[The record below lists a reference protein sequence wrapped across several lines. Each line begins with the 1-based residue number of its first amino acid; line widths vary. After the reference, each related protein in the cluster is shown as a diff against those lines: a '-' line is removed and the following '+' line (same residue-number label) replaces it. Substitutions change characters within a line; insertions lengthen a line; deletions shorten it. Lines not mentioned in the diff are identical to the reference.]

1 MTVLARLLPAFAL
14 AVLVGCG
21 GKNTTKNTA
30 AAKPPDDPWP
40 RVAPALRESNDATTC
55 RRVLS
60 ELNNGLTAN
69 PAAEQPAGLTPDAE
83 KALRAV
89 VPLTDADAAELRPA
103 GYTNFDPNA
112 LADAYYFRDIAR
124 ALEAPAGDP
133 VKQAD
138 AAFAWLGRQVVL
150 QQHFVFVGQN
160 QVQLLPPAPPSA
172 VLRRGSGSGLERAFV
187 FLAILQQLGLDACLV
202 GPPGSADQPWA
213 WTPPGS
219 PAGKGPFW
227 AVGVRAG
234 ADVVLYDPWLGEKLP
249 APLAAVTADPDVL
262 KAWADARKW
271 DVSAETLKA
280 SVPFLAVPLSALAP
294 RTALLER
301 KLDPNPDRPAGE
313 PRLAVDPVALRDRF
327 VKDAKLPGTKFWN
340 PPADPFTYT
349 RGLVNFTPI
358 DDGGKDSAPPGQRVS
373 DAYKRSLIPVALI
386 AGGKELDRLPE
397 AKVRIHE
404 FVINRYATSFLVPP
418 TPRELLQRGMF
429 SDATP
434 DLVKKRDEFAAAA
447 ERIRTD
453 RNREQLVREWAAKA
467 NEAYAELSVARLNEK
482 TNPAGVAQA
491 QQAVNEFWK
500 RENAGAQSIA
510 DQALA
515 ATGSAEATYLLA
527 LCKHEQAERSQV
539 RYDRA
544 TAAAASDPRAAAAVE
559 SARDKARNDWTDARD
574 WWGRY
579 EQHAA
584 GQNAAFPGRGE
595 HAKKLAD
602 RATKAA
608 AELGAAR

>member
-1 MTVLARLLPAFAL
+1 MTALARLLPAFAL
-14 AVLVGCG
+14 AALVGCG
-21 GKNTTKNTA
+21 GKSTTKNTA
-30 AAKPPDDPWP
+30 AVKPPDDPWP
-40 RVAPALRESNDATTC
+40 RVAPALRESTDATTC

-60 ELNNGLTAN
+60 ELNNGLAAN

-83 KALRAV
+83 TALRAV
-89 VPLTDADAAELRPA
+89 VPLSDADLAELRPA
-103 GYTNFDPNA
+103 GYSNFDPNY

-124 ALEAPAGDP
+124 ALEAPPGDP

-150 QQHFVFVGQN
+150 QQHFVPVGQN

-172 VLRRGSGSGLERAFV
+172 VLRRGSGSGLERAFA

-202 GPPGSADQPWA
+202 GPADAAVQPGA
-213 WTPPGS
+213 WTPKGGRV
-219 PAGKGPFW
+219 GKGPFW
-227 AVGVRAG
+227 AVGLRAG
-234 ADVVLYDPWLGEKLP
+234 ADVILYDPWAGEKLP
-249 APLAAVTADPDVL
+249 ATLAAVTADPGVL

-271 DVSAETLKA
+271 DVAPETLKA

-294 RTALLER
+294 RMALLDR
-301 KLDPNPDRPAGE
+301 KLDPNPERPSGE

-327 VKDAKLPGTKFWN
+327 AKDAKLPGTKFWN
-340 PPADPFTYT
+340 PPADPFAFP
-349 RGLVNFTPI
+349 RGLLNFTPI
-358 DDGGKDSAPPGQRVS
+358 DDGGKDAAPPGQRVS
-373 DAYKRSLIPVALI
+373 DAYKRSLIPAALI
-386 AGGKELDRLPE
+386 AGGQDLDRLPE
-397 AKVRIHE
+397 ALQRVHQ
-404 FVINRYATSFLVPP
+404 FVLDRYATTFLVPP
-418 TPRELLQRGMF
+418 TPREQLQRGMF

-434 DLVKKRDEFAAAA
+434 DLVRKRDDFAAAA

-453 RNREQLVREWAAKA
+453 RNREQLVRDWFAKA
-467 NEAYAELSVARLNEK
+467 NAAYAELSVARLNEK
-482 TNPAGVAQA
+482 TNPGGVAQA

-500 RENAGAQSIA
+500 TENTGAQALA

-515 ATGSAEATYLLA
+515 ASGSAEATYLLA

-539 RYDRA
+539 RSDRA
-544 TAAAASDPRAAAAVE
+544 KAAAESDPRAAAAVE

-579 EQHAA
+579 EPHAA
-584 GQNAAFPGRGE
+584 AQNAAFPGRAD
-595 HAKKLAD
+595 HAKKLAA

-608 AELGAAR
+608 AELGAR